1 MSTVAWVM
9 HIIVFLFN
17 LKVKLKVPVDIITD
31 TKVSMNVAQSFKL
44 IKKKRILEV
53 QSDNVNTTS
62 ENVEDKPTS

>member
-1 MSTVAWVM
+1 M
-9 HIIVFLFN
+9 
-17 LKVKLKVPVDIITD
+17 PVDIITD

>member
-1 MSTVAWVM
+1 M

-44 IKKKRILEV
+44 IKKKGSWKYSL
-53 QSDNVNTTS
+53 TM
-62 ENVEDKPTS
+62 

>member
-1 MSTVAWVM
+1 M

>member
-1 MSTVAWVM
+1 MT

>member
-1 MSTVAWVM
+1 VT

>member
-1 MSTVAWVM
+1 MT
-9 HIIVFLFN
+9 HIILFLFN
-17 LKVKLKVPVDIITD
+17 LKVKFKVPVDIITD

-53 QSDNVNTTS
+53 QSDNVNTAS